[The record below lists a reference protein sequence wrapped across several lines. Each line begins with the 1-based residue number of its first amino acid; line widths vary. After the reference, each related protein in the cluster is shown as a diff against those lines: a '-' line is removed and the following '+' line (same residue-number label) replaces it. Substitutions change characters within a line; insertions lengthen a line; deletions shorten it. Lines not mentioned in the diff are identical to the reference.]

1 MIKNASQILLNQD
14 TSSFSYTDINYQ
26 KNNQGNSNAYL
37 NSSKNSSEQTFDNLN
52 IYSAANEISL
62 QKSQMS
68 ARLHNIRQKS
78 LDFQMFHQNSPQ
90 VGLSINSERLSFQ
103 NNTLQY
109 GYCSKH
115 PNRKAKYYVSEDS
128 TNLFCSKCAL
138 GSALKGKKIEQVFA
152 SEEKFRKAET
162 DTFMKNLKLTQNILN
177 LSDTENEK
185 GKERVK
191 EFYEIQLKKINEAF
205 NHVES
210 MLVEERNKIVQKI
223 HQSMNE
229 SLKQIDDYKMKI
241 KLFKFEASQQ
251 ERDISNHY
259 DNIISQ
265 MENQPF
271 TEILKNYNEKLSQI
285 QDSLNS
291 INASK
296 ISVVQIADKSDLQ
309 KIQKILENSIVY
321 LSDYEMDIFEKQI
334 YEEYLSIC
342 SQIQIKKSER
352 PLSYQNSNSSY
363 IQDQVKHQK
372 NNSCQLN
379 QSNDITKLIKHFGER
394 KESYESFEIAS
405 QNSYLLKTEQ
415 SDCASTNSLKQ
426 QKLLVNHI
434 NRNKTIT
441 ECKFIRPQNS
451 QNSSRCFEVQN
462 TQSKSSNTSNRS
474 LLSIEQQQQQQYK
487 IESKITNEKQENQ
500 QKQENI
506 NKNIVSK
513 QQAPY
518 INLENIDKYKRINYN
533 MNQSNNSN
541 KLQKSSSSIEK
552 RLVKK
557 NIPQVNIDFRVLG
570 TNLTNSYNNQ
580 K

>member
-1 MIKNASQILLNQD
+1 MIKNASQIILSQD
-14 TSSFSYTDINYQ
+14 TSSLSYTDINYQ
-26 KNNQGNSNAYL
+26 KNNQGNSNTYL
-37 NSSKNSSEQTFDNLN
+37 NCSKNSSEQTFDNLN
-52 IYSAANEISL
+52 IYSATNEISL
-62 QKSQMS
+62 QTSQMS
-68 ARLHNIRQKS
+68 ARLHNNRQKS
-78 LDFQMFHQNSPQ
+78 LDFQMYHQNSPQ
-90 VGLSINSERLSFQ
+90 VGLSINSERRSFQ
-103 NNTLQY
+103 NNTVQY
-109 GYCSKH
+109 GYCPKH

-128 TNLFCSKCAL
+128 NKLFCSKCAL
-138 GSALKGKKIEQVFA
+138 GSALKGKKIEQAFA

-162 DTFMKNLKLTQNILN
+162 DAFMENLKLTQSILN

-210 MLVEERNKIVQKI
+210 MLVEERNKVVQKI

-241 KLFKFEASQQ
+241 KLFKFEASQK
-251 ERDISNHY
+251 ERDISNNY

-271 TEILKNYNEKLSQI
+271 TEILKNYNQKLSQI

-296 ISVVQIADKSDLQ
+296 IHVQIADKSNLQ
-309 KIQKILENSIVY
+309 NIQKILENSIIY
-321 LSDYEMDIFEKQI
+321 LTNFQMDVFEKKT

-342 SQIQIKKSER
+342 SQIQIKKQEI
-352 PLSYQNSNSSY
+352 PLDIQNSSSSY
-363 IQDQVKHQK
+363 CQDQIKHQK
-372 NNSCQLN
+372 NNSCQFN
-379 QSNDITKLIKHFGER
+379 QSNDIMKLIKHFGDR
-394 KESYESFEIAS
+394 KESYESFEMPI

-426 QKLLVNHI
+426 QQLLANQI
-434 NRNKTIT
+434 NRSKTIT
-441 ECKFIRPQNS
+441 ECKVIRPQNS
-451 QNSSRCFEVQN
+451 QNSGRCFEVQN
-462 TQSKSSNTSNRS
+462 IQSKSSNTSNRS
-474 LLSIEQQQQQQYK
+474 LLSAEQQQQQYK
-487 IESKITNEKQENQ
+487 QGKIITNDKQENQ
-500 QKQENI
+500 QKQESF
-506 NKNIVSK
+506 NKKIISK

-533 MNQSNNSN
+533 MNHSNNSS
-541 KLQKSSSSIEK
+541 KLQQSSSSIEK

>member
-1 MIKNASQILLNQD
+1 MIKNASQIILSQD
-14 TSSFSYTDINYQ
+14 TSSLSYTDINYQ
-26 KNNQGNSNAYL
+26 KNIQGNSNAYL
-37 NSSKNSSEQTFDNLN
+37 NCSKNSSEQTFDNLN
-52 IYSAANEISL
+52 IYSATNEISL
-62 QKSQMS
+62 QTSQMS

-90 VGLSINSERLSFQ
+90 VGLSINSERLYFQ
-103 NNTLQY
+103 NNIVQY
-109 GYCSKH
+109 GYCPKH

-128 TNLFCSKCAL
+128 NNLFCSKCAL
-138 GSALKGKKIEQVFA
+138 GSALKGKKIEQAFA

-162 DTFMKNLKLTQNILN
+162 DTFMENLKLTQTLLN

-185 GKERVK
+185 VKERVK
-191 EFYEIQLKKINEAF
+191 EFYEEQLKKINETF

-210 MLVEERNKIVQKI
+210 MLVEERNKVVQKV

-251 ERDISNHY
+251 ERDIQNHY

-296 ISVVQIADKSDLQ
+296 IIVLIADKSDLQ
-309 KIQKILENSIVY
+309 SVNKILENSIVK
-321 LSDYEMDIFEKQI
+321 LNSNLMDVFEKKT
-334 YEEYLSIC
+334 YEEYLNLC
-342 SQIQIKKSER
+342 SQIQKKKSEI
-352 PLSYQNSNSSY
+352 PLNIQNSGLNY
-363 IQDQVKHQK
+363 NQNQAKHQK

-379 QSNDITKLIKHFGER
+379 QSNDILRLVKHFGDR

-415 SDCASTNSLKQ
+415 SECASTNSLKQ
-426 QKLLVNHI
+426 QQLLANQI
-434 NRNKTIT
+434 NRCKTIT

-451 QNSSRCFEVQN
+451 QNSSRCFEVQKA
-462 TQSKSSNTSNRS
+462 QSKSSNTSNRS
-474 LLSIEQQQQQQYK
+474 ILSVEQQQYK
-487 IESKITNEKQENQ
+487 QDRVIIDEKQENQ
-500 QKQENI
+500 QKQERFC
-506 NKNIVSK
+506 KNIISK

-518 INLENIDKYKRINYN
+518 INLENIDKYKKISSHMNY
-533 MNQSNNSN
+533 SNNNS

-580 K
+580 N